1 MLTQGEITRYDRQL
15 RLAGFGP
22 EAQARLSRG
31 SVLVIGA
38 GGLGSPAI
46 LYLAAAG
53 GGRVGVVD
61 DDVVELSNLHRQ
73 VIHRQADV
81 GVAKVASAARAVAD
95 ANPTTVFAA
104 HPERLTEANVS
115 ALIADYD
122 VIVDGSDNF
131 ATRYLLNDAAYL
143 AGKPLVH
150 GSVLG
155 FEGQLTVFRP
165 GGPCYRCLYPN
176 PPAAGT
182 MPSCSEAGVLG
193 VLPGVIGVLQ
203 ATEAIKLLAGVG
215 VPAAGRL
222 VTFDGLRL
230 EFGEF
235 RYGPDPAC
243 PLCADLRVTGAA
255 EPRAAGAAELHA
267 QVHSPGRVRTL
278 TAAEYARLS
287 ETGEA
292 HLLLDV
298 RDEWELASG
307 SIAGCV
313 NVPLTGLSAR
323 LDELAGW
330 RETLVVCYCQWGGRS
345 LWAAELLAGAGFTD
359 VANLAGGWQAFSAR
373 G

>member
-1 MLTQGEITRYDRQL
+1 MLTQAEITRYDRQL

-22 EAQARLSRG
+22 EAQERLARG

-53 GGRVGVVD
+53 VGRIGVID

-81 GVAKVASAARAVAD
+81 GAAKVASAARAVAE
-95 ANPTTVFAA
+95 ANPTTLFEA
-104 HPERLTEANVS
+104 HAERLTEANAH
-115 ALIADYD
+115 ALMADYD
-122 VIVDGSDNF
+122 VILDGSDNF

-165 GGPCYRCLYPN
+165 GGPCYRCLYPS
-176 PPAAGT
+176 PPAVGT

-193 VLPGVIGVLQ
+193 ALPGVIGVLQ

-215 VPAAGRL
+215 VPAVGRL

-230 EFGEF
+230 DFGEF
-235 RYGPDPAC
+235 RYGRDPAC
-243 PLCADLRVTGAA
+243 PVCG
-255 EPRAAGAAELHA
+255 EEHAAGAPDPGAPDSGAPTPSL
-267 QVHSPGRVRTL
+267 GRVKTL
-278 TAAEYARLS
+278 TAAQYARLS
-287 ETGEA
+287 EAGEA

-298 RDEWELASG
+298 RDEWELATG
-307 SIAGCV
+307 SIGGSV
-313 NVPLTGLSAR
+313 NVPLAGLRGR
-323 LDELAGW
+323 LNELAGW

-345 LWAAELLAGAGFTD
+345 LRAAELLAGSGFTD